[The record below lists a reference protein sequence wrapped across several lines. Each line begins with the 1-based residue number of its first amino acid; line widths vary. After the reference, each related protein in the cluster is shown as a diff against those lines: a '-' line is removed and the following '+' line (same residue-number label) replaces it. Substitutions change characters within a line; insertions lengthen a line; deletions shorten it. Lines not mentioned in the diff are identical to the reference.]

1 MMPNDPAMIERA
13 KLTTLAMS
21 QFESLHSPIREG
33 DPNDPDA
40 TIICGTC
47 DIDWPC
53 ERMCTMLIVQ
63 SISMLQQMLPTG
75 NLSGVLGRFAS
86 GGKQ

>member
-1 MMPNDPAMIERA
+1 MLPTDPAMLERA
-13 KLTTLAMS
+13 KLTTLAMT
-21 QFESLHSPIREG
+21 QFENLHSPIRE
-33 DPNDPDA
+33 DNSD
-40 TIICGTC
+40 TIICQTC

-75 NLSGVLGRFAS
+75 NLGGVLSRFAS
-86 GGKQ
+86 GGKT